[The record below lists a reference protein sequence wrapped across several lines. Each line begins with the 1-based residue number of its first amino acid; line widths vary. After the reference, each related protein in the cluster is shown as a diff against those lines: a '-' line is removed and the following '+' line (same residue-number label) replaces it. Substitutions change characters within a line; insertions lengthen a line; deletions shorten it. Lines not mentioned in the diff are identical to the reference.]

1 MNEPKEKINPADTAK
16 KILELTSKYEA
27 DKSSLENIIKEKD
40 SHIVDLSE
48 INRQR
53 GNKIS
58 ALEKELEEVR
68 IENKTYQQIQTEKK
82 ENKMKTTFLEAY
94 EKLRSQR

>member
-82 ENKMKTTFLEAY
+82 ENKMKTTFAFLSLSWRE
-94 EKLRSQR
+94 S